1 MAESPFPL
9 IVAVPSSTLPAEI
22 DMPDSDI
29 VNILVVDDVPDKL
42 LTMEAILD
50 VLGQNVVCVSSG
62 REALRR
68 LLEDDFAVILLDV
81 NMPDMDGFETAALI
95 RQRKRSESTPIIFVT
110 AFSDETHAFQ
120 GYSLGA
126 VDYILTP
133 VVPAILRAKVSV
145 FVELY
150 QKTQQV
156 RRQAEER
163 AALAIAQAA
172 QASAEEAARRAAFL
186 SEATA
191 AMGSSLDLDDTLHA
205 LLRAV
210 VPRLAD
216 LAGVTVLESSGQ
228 PWRSEL
234 AWLEQGAS
242 LPRVRSLAAVD
253 GPRDPLR
260 EALER
265 VLAAGVPEQLN
276 GMAIVNPFAESGP
289 ALLHAALIRPLVARG
304 RILGALSLV
313 LGDPDRKFRPQDLAL
328 AEELAGRAAVALDN
342 ARLYREIQEG
352 DRRKDEFLAM
362 LGHELRNPL
371 AAIANALEYAYVAAG
386 DPSAFQR
393 SREILARQVQM
404 MARLVDDLLDVSRI
418 TRGKIELRKEVVDLQ
433 SAVSRATTTVEPL
446 VTARQHELT
455 VSMPDR
461 AIHVLAD
468 PARLEQILANLLNNA
483 AKYTDP
489 GGRIRLDVECNQET
503 VAVHVRDTGVGI
515 APHLLPRVFELFLQG
530 DRSLDRAQGGLG
542 IGLTLV
548 RSLVELHGG
557 QVEVFSEGLGHGS
570 DFVVRLPLVTRADG
584 PTDGRAPAHDGAS
597 VGESR
602 KVLLIDDNADLTA
615 TMSALLRLGGHD
627 VVVCGDGPS
636 GIDAALEFQ
645 PEVVLIDIGLP
656 GMNGYEVAGRLRSM
670 PQFDHT
676 LLVAVTGYGQAD
688 DRRRAHEAG
697 FDHHLVKPVF
707 FDVLQQLLAGPQSA
721 PRSQRVGSLA
731 E

>member
-1 MAESPFPL
+1 MADE
-9 IVAVPSSTLPAEI
+9 EK
-22 DMPDSDI
+22 

-42 LTMEAILD
+42 LTMEAILEE
-50 VLGQNVVCVSSG
+50 LGQNLVCVGSG

-68 LLEDDFAVILLDV
+68 LLYEEFAVILLDV

-172 QASAEEAARRAAFL
+172 RASAEEAAHRAAFL
-186 SEATA
+186 GEATA
-191 AMGSSLDLDDTLHA
+191 ALSNSLNLDDTLQS
-205 LLRAV
+205 LLRAA

-216 LAGVTVLESSGQ
+216 LAGVTVVESPGQ

-234 AWLEQGAS
+234 AWLEPGGS
-242 LPRVRSLAAVD
+242 LPRIRSIGGTE
-253 GPRDPLR
+253 GPHDLLR
-260 EALER
+260 AALER
-265 VLAAGVPEQLN
+265 VLDSGVPEQLS
-276 GMAIVNPFAESGP
+276 GLAITNPFAETRQ
-289 ALLHAALIRPLVARG
+289 AELHAALIRPLTARG
-304 RILGALSLV
+304 RILGALTLV
-313 LGDPDRKFRPQDLAL
+313 MGDSGRAFRAEDVAL
-328 AEELAGRAAVALDN
+328 ADELASRAAVAVDN

-371 AAIANALEYAYVAAG
+371 AAIANALEYVQIARDDPTSFRRAG
-386 DPSAFQR
+386 D
-393 SREILARQVQM
+393 ILARQVQM

-418 TRGKIELRKEVVDLQ
+418 TRGKIELRKEVVELQ
-433 SAVSRATTTVEPL
+433 AAVTRAVATVEPL
-446 VTARQHELT
+446 ISARQHELT
-455 VSMPDR
+455 ISMPDR
-461 AIHVLAD
+461 PIRLLAD

-489 GGRIRLDVECNQET
+489 GGRIRLDVENAEQITE
-503 VAVHVRDTGVGI
+503 VHVRDTGVGI
-515 APHLLPRVFELFLQG
+515 PEQLLPRVFDLFMQG

-557 QVEVFSEGLGHGS
+557 QVEVSSEGTGRGS
-570 DFVVRLPLVTRADG
+570 DFVVRLPIIVPDTPHAGLERG
-584 PTDGRAPAHDGAS
+584 PHECEPKSDAR
-597 VGESR
+597 R
-602 KVLLIDDNADLTA
+602 ILLIDDNVDLTT
-615 TMSALLRLGGHD
+615 TMSALLRLGGHE
-627 VVVCGDGPS
+627 VAVCCDGPT
-636 GIDAALEFQ
+636 GIEAATELQ
-645 PEVVLIDIGLP
+645 PEVILVDIGLP
-656 GMNGYEVAGRLRSM
+656 GMNGYEVANRLRQM
-670 PQFDHT
+670 PLFDRT
-676 LLVAVTGYGQAD
+676 MLVAVTGYGQAD
-688 DRRRAHEAG
+688 DRRRAREAG

-707 FDVLQQLLAGPQSA
+707 FEALQQLLAGPELVARMQGVVSGA
-721 PRSQRVGSLA
+721 DSLA
-731 E
+731 ARK

>member
-1 MAESPFPL
+1 M
-9 IVAVPSSTLPAEI
+9 PAE
-22 DMPDSDI
+22 DT

-50 VLGQNVVCVSSG
+50 VLGQNVVCVGSG

-191 AMGSSLDLDDTLHA
+191 AMGSSLNLDDTLHA

-216 LAGVTVLESSGQ
+216 LAAVTVLESSGQ

-234 AWLEQGAS
+234 AWLEQGAG
-242 LPRVRSLAAVD
+242 LPRIRSVAAVD
-253 GPRDPLR
+253 GPHDPLR
-260 EALER
+260 AALER
-265 VLAAGVPEQLN
+265 VLASGVPEQLN
-276 GMAIVNPFAESGP
+276 GMAVLNPFTESRP
-289 ALLHAALIRPLVARG
+289 AQLHAALIRPLVARG

-313 LGDPDRKFRPQDLAL
+313 LGDPGRKFRPEDLAL

-342 ARLYREIQEG
+342 ARLYGEIQEG

-386 DPSAFQR
+386 DPAAFQQ
-393 SREILARQVQM
+393 SRDILARQVQM

-446 VTARQHELT
+446 ISARQHELT
-455 VSMPDR
+455 VTVPDR
-461 AIHVLAD
+461 PLRLLAD
-468 PARLEQILANLLNNA
+468 PARLGQILANLLNNA

-489 GGRIRLDVECNQET
+489 GGRIRLDVECDDGT
-503 VAVHVRDTGVGI
+503 VAIHVRDTGVGI
-515 APHLLPRVFELFLQG
+515 APHLQPRVFELFMQG

-557 QVEVFSEGLGHGS
+557 QVEVLSEGLGRGS
-570 DFVVRLPLVTRADG
+570 DFVVRLPLAVPEAG
-584 PTDGRAPAHDGAS
+584 ATDGRPLEHNGAPAGD
-597 VGESR
+597 SR
-602 KVLLIDDNADLTA
+602 KVLLIDDNVDLTT

-636 GIDAALEFQ
+636 GIDAAIEFL

-670 PQFDHT
+670 PQFDQT

-707 FDVLQQLLAGPQSA
+707 FDALQQLLATPQPSSRA
-721 PRSQRVGSLA
+721 KRIGSLA
-731 E
+731 Q

>member
-1 MAESPFPL
+1 
-9 IVAVPSSTLPAEI
+9 
-22 DMPDSDI
+22 MPDSET

-126 VDYILTP
+126 VDYILAP

-191 AMGSSLDLDDTLHA
+191 AMGSSLILDDTLHA

-216 LAGVTVLESSGQ
+216 LAGVTVLEASGQ

-234 AWLEQGAS
+234 AWLEDGAS
-242 LPRVRSLAAVD
+242 LPRIRSLAAAD
-253 GPRDPLR
+253 GPHDPLR
-260 EALER
+260 AALER
-265 VLAAGVPEQLN
+265 VLVSGVPEQLN
-276 GMAIVNPFAESGP
+276 GLAIHNPFAESGP
-289 ALLHAALIRPLVARG
+289 SQLHAALIRPLVARG

-313 LGDPDRKFRPQDLAL
+313 LGDSPRKFRPEDLAL

-342 ARLYREIQEG
+342 ARLYREIQDG

-371 AAIANALEYAYVAAG
+371 AAIANALEYAHVAAD
-386 DPSAFQR
+386 DPAAFQR

-418 TRGKIELRKEVVDLQ
+418 TRGKIELRKEIVDLQ
-433 SAVSRATTTVEPL
+433 SAVSRATATVEPL
-446 VTARQHELT
+446 VAARQHDLT

-461 AIHVLAD
+461 PIRLVAD
-468 PARLEQILANLLNNA
+468 PARLEQVLANLLNNA

-489 GGRIRLDVECNQET
+489 GGRIRLEVECNDET

-515 APHLLPRVFELFLQG
+515 APHLLPRVFELFMQG

-557 QVEVFSEGLGHGS
+557 QVEVFSEGLGQGS
-570 DFVVRLPLVTRADG
+570 DFVVRLPLAAL
-584 PTDGRAPAHDGAS
+584 PNAPPDGRSLAQDGAPACQ
-597 VGESR
+597 SR
-602 KVLLIDDNADLTA
+602 KVLLIDDNVDLTA

-636 GIDAALEFQ
+636 GLEAAVEFG
-645 PEVVLIDIGLP
+645 PELILVDIGLP
-656 GMNGYEVAGRLRSM
+656 GMNGYEVANRLRSM
-670 PQFDHT
+670 PQFDGA

-707 FDVLQQLLAGPQSA
+707 FDALQQLLAEPQSA
-721 PRSQRVGSLA
+721 ARTPRVGSLA
-731 E
+731 D

>member
-1 MAESPFPL
+1 MADE
-9 IVAVPSSTLPAEI
+9 
-22 DMPDSDI
+22 DK
-29 VNILVVDDVPDKL
+29 VNILVVDDVPEKL
-42 LTMEAILD
+42 LTMEAILEE
-50 VLGQNVVCVSSG
+50 LGQNVVFVDSG

-68 LLEDDFAVILLDV
+68 LLYEEFAVILLDV

-186 SEATA
+186 GEATA
-191 AMGSSLDLDDTLHA
+191 ALSNSLNLDDTLQS
-205 LLRAV
+205 LLRAA

-216 LAGVTVLESSGQ
+216 LAGVTVVESPGQ

-234 AWLEQGAS
+234 AWLEPGNS
-242 LPRVRSLAAVD
+242 LPRIRSVGGRE
-253 GPRDPLR
+253 GPHDVLR
-260 EALER
+260 AALER
-265 VLAAGVPEQLN
+265 VLDSGVPEQLS
-276 GMAIVNPFAESGP
+276 GLAITNPFAETP
-289 ALLHAALIRPLVARG
+289 QTELHAALIRPLTARG
-304 RILGALSLV
+304 RILGALTLV
-313 LGDPDRKFRPQDLAL
+313 MGDSGRAFR
-328 AEELAGRAAVALDN
+328 AEEVSLADELASRAAVAVDN

-371 AAIANALEYAYVAAG
+371 AAIANALEYVQIARDDPSSFRRAG
-386 DPSAFQR
+386 D
-393 SREILARQVQM
+393 ILARQVQM

-418 TRGKIELRKEVVDLQ
+418 TRGKIELRKEVVELQ
-433 SAVSRATTTVEPL
+433 AAITRAVATVEPL
-446 VTARQHELT
+446 ISARQHELT
-455 VSMPDR
+455 ISMPDR
-461 AIHVLAD
+461 PVRLLAD

-489 GGRIRLDVECNQET
+489 GGRIRLDVEQTEQI
-503 VAVHVRDTGVGI
+503 AEVHVRDTGVGI
-515 APHLLPRVFELFLQG
+515 PEQLLPRVFDLFMQG

-557 QVEVFSEGLGHGS
+557 QVEVSSEGTGRGS
-570 DFVVRLPLVTRADG
+570 EFIVRLPVIVPDTPHSGLARG
-584 PTDGRAPAHDGAS
+584 
-597 VGESR
+597 SR
-602 KVLLIDDNADLTA
+602 DCEPRSDARRILLIDDNVDLTT
-615 TMSALLRLGGHD
+615 TMSALLRLGGHE
-627 VVVCGDGPS
+627 VAVCCDGPA
-636 GIDAALEFQ
+636 GIEAATELQ
-645 PEVVLIDIGLP
+645 PEVILVDIGLP
-656 GMNGYEVAGRLRSM
+656 GMNGYEVASRLRQM
-670 PQFDHT
+670 PLFDRT
-676 LLVAVTGYGQAD
+676 MLVAVTGYGQAD
-688 DRRRAHEAG
+688 DRRRAREAG

-707 FDVLQQLLAGPQSA
+707 FEALQQLLAGPELA
-721 PRSQRVGSLA
+721 ARVQGVVA
-731 E
+731 GAD

>member
-1 MAESPFPL
+1 
-9 IVAVPSSTLPAEI
+9 
-22 DMPDSDI
+22 
-29 VNILVVDDVPDKL
+29 
-42 LTMEAILD
+42 
-50 VLGQNVVCVSSG
+50 
-62 REALRR
+62 
-68 LLEDDFAVILLDV
+68 
-81 NMPDMDGFETAALI
+81 LI

-191 AMGSSLDLDDTLHA
+191 AMGSSLNLDDTLHA

-216 LAGVTVLESSGQ
+216 LAGVTVIESYGQ

-242 LPRVRSLAAVD
+242 LPRIRSVAAAE
-253 GPRDPLR
+253 GPHDPLR
-260 EALER
+260 AALER
-265 VLAAGVPEQLN
+265 VLSSGVPEQLN
-276 GMAIVNPFAESGP
+276 GLAIVNPFTESGP
-289 ALLHAALIRPLVARG
+289 SQLHAALIRPLVARG

-313 LGDPDRKFRPQDLAL
+313 LGDSARKFRPEDLAL
-328 AEELAGRAAVALDN
+328 AEELAGRAAVAMDN

-371 AAIANALEYAYVAAG
+371 AAIANALEYANVAAG
-386 DPSAFQR
+386 DPAAFQQ
-393 SREILARQVQM
+393 SRDILARQVQL

-418 TRGKIELRKEVVDLQ
+418 TRGKIELRKEIVDLQ
-433 SAVSRATTTVEPL
+433 SAVSRATATVEPL
-446 VTARQHELT
+446 VSARQHELT

-461 AIHVLAD
+461 PIRLMAD
-468 PARLEQILANLLNNA
+468 PARLEQVLANLLNNA

-489 GGRIRLDVECNQET
+489 GGRIRLDVECNEQT
-503 VAVHVRDTGVGI
+503 VAVHVRDSGVGI
-515 APHLLPRVFELFLQG
+515 PPALLPRVFELFMQG
-530 DRSLDRAQGGLG
+530 DRSLDRSQGGLG

-557 QVEVFSEGLGHGS
+557 HVEVHSEGLGRGS
-570 DFVVRLPLVTRADG
+570 DFVVRMPLAATPPA
-584 PTDGRAPAHDGAS
+584 PSDGRADIQDGAPA
-597 VGESR
+597 GQPR

-627 VVVCGDGPS
+627 VVVCGDGPA
-636 GIDAALEFQ
+636 GIDAALEFE
-645 PEVVLIDIGLP
+645 PEIILVDIGLP
-656 GMNGYEVAGRLRSM
+656 GMNGYEVATRLRSM
-670 PQFDHT
+670 PQFGRT

-688 DRRRAHEAG
+688 DRRRAYEAG

-707 FDVLQQLLAGPQSA
+707 FDALQQLLAGPQPAA
-721 PRSQRVGSLA
+721 PGQRVGSLA

>member
-1 MAESPFPL
+1 
-9 IVAVPSSTLPAEI
+9 
-22 DMPDSDI
+22 MPDEEK
-29 VNILVVDDVPDKL
+29 VNILVVDDVADKL
-42 LTMEAILD
+42 LTMEAILEE
-50 VLGQNVVCVSSG
+50 LGQNVVCVGSG

-68 LLEDDFAVILLDV
+68 LLEEDFAVILLDV
-81 NMPDMDGFETAALI
+81 NMPDMDGFETAALV

-150 QKTQQV
+150 QKTQLV

-186 SEATA
+186 GEATA
-191 AMGSSLDLDDTLHA
+191 ALSNSLNLDDTLES
-205 LLRAV
+205 LLRAT

-216 LAGVTVLESSGQ
+216 LAGVTIVESPGQ
-228 PWRSEL
+228 PWRSDL
-234 AWLEQGAS
+234 AWLDPGGS
-242 LPRVRSLAAVD
+242 VPRIRSIGGRE
-253 GPRDPLR
+253 GPHDCLRD
-260 EALER
+260 ALDR
-265 VLAAGVPEQLN
+265 VLASGVPEQLT
-276 GMAIVNPFAESGP
+276 GLAITNPFAEATG
-289 ALLHAALIRPLVARG
+289 AQLHFALIRPLIARG
-304 RILGALSLV
+304 RTLGALTLV
-313 LGDPDRKFRPQDLAL
+313 MGDSGRAFRAEDLAL

-342 ARLYREIQEG
+342 ARLYGEIQAG

-371 AAIANALEYAYVAAG
+371 AAIANALEYVQIAG
-386 DPSAFQR
+386 DDPASFRRAGD
-393 SREILARQVQM
+393 ILARQVQM

-418 TRGKIELRKEVVDLQ
+418 TRGKIELRKEILELQ
-433 SAVSRATTTVEPL
+433 ATITRAVATVEPL
-446 VTARQHELT
+446 IAARQHELT

-461 AIHVLAD
+461 PIRLSAD

-489 GGRIRLDVECNQET
+489 GGRIGLEVQTNHQSTE
-503 VAVHVRDTGVGI
+503 VHVRDTGMGI
-515 APHLLPRVFELFLQG
+515 PQHLLPQVFDLFMQG

-557 QVEVFSEGLGHGS
+557 QVEVFSEGPGRGS
-570 DFVVRLPLVTRADG
+570 DFVVRLPIVPPDG
-584 PTDGRAPAHDGAS
+584 PQSSPDVAPPACEGKGDA
-597 VGESR
+597 R
-602 KVLLIDDNADLTA
+602 RILLIDDNVDLTT
-615 TMSALLRLGGHD
+615 TMSALLRLSGHE
-627 VVVCGDGPS
+627 VAVCCDGPS
-636 GIDAALEFQ
+636 GIDAASELQ
-645 PEVVLIDIGLP
+645 PEVILVDIGLP
-656 GMNGYEVAGRLRSM
+656 GMNGYEVASRLRQM
-670 PQFDHT
+670 PLFDRT
-676 LLVAVTGYGQAD
+676 MLVAVTGYGQAD
-688 DRRRAHEAG
+688 DRRRAREAG

-707 FDVLQQLLAGPQSA
+707 FEGLQQLLSGPELEA
-721 PRSQRVGSLA
+721 CRRRLA
-731 E
+731 STAK